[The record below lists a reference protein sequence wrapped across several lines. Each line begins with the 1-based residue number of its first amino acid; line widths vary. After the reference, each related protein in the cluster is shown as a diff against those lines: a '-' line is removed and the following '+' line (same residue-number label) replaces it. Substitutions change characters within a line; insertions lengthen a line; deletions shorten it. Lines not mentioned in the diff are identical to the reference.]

1 MLRMLKFALP
11 AAAALVLCASQTAR
25 ADAIADF
32 YKGKT
37 VKIVYGF
44 SPGGTYGKYS
54 FILAEFLTKHIPGNP
69 KVITQSMPG
78 AGGLKAANYAFNV
91 LPKDGTGLYM
101 PLETMVIFEL
111 LRPEKAKYRSREFT
125 WLGTAIQTN
134 SVVGVRADAGADSLA
149 DLKTKQVI
157 MAASGKSSPTYIMP
171 RAVGALTGAKF
182 KIVTGYRGAAKMQ
195 LAVEQGEAQGIA
207 LTWLSWKTNKAE
219 WFKPGGFVKALVQ
232 IGYEPEKDLPGV
244 PMLSDMLTDEG
255 DKQIVAFL
263 ASLSSI
269 GRGLVTPPGVPADR
283 VAALQKAFAATV
295 AEPGLLAAAEK
306 RKLRINPLPADA
318 IQKIVDQSFAVSPEV
333 LERARK
339 KITGG

>member
-1 MLRMLKFALP
+1 MSRMLKFALP
-11 AAAALVLCASQTAR
+11 AAAALALCASQTAR

-44 SPGGTYGKYS
+44 GPGGTYGKYS
-54 FILAEFLTKHIPGNP
+54 FILAEFLTRHIPGNP

-111 LRPEKAKYRSREFT
+111 LRPEKAKYRSREFI

-134 SVVGVRADAGADSLA
+134 SVIGVRADAGADSLA
-149 DLKTKQVI
+149 DLKTREVV
-157 MAASGKSSPTYIMP
+157 MAASGRSSPTYLMP

-219 WFKPGGFVKALVQ
+219 WFKPGGFVKALAQ

-244 PMLSDMLTDEG
+244 PMLSDLLTSEE

-269 GRGLVTPPGVPADR
+269 GRGLVAPPGTPADR
-283 VAALQKAFAATV
+283 VAALRKAFAATV

-306 RKLRINPLPADA
+306 RKLRINPLPAAA
-318 IQKIVDQSFAVSPEV
+318 IQKIVDRSFDISPEV

>member
-1 MLRMLKFALP
+1 MSRMLKFALP
-11 AAAALVLCASQTAR
+11 AAAALALCASQTAR

-44 SPGGTYGKYS
+44 GPGGTYGKYS
-54 FILAEFLTKHIPGNP
+54 FILAEFLTRHIPGNP

-111 LRPEKAKYRSREFT
+111 LRPEKAKYRSREFI

-134 SVVGVRADAGADSLA
+134 SVIGVRADAGADSLA
-149 DLKTKQVI
+149 DLKTREVV
-157 MAASGKSSPTYIMP
+157 MAASGRSSPTYLMP

-219 WFKPGGFVKALVQ
+219 WFKPGGFVKALAQ

-244 PMLSDMLTDEG
+244 PMLSDLLTSEE

-269 GRGLVTPPGVPADR
+269 GRGLVAPPGTPADR
-283 VAALQKAFAATV
+283 VAALRKAFAATV

-306 RKLRINPLPADA
+306 RKLRINPLPAAA
-318 IQKIVDQSFAVSPEV
+318 IQKIVNRSFDISPEV